1 MSKIEQNRLC
11 RAGKIVA
18 VPRWVRKKVSVRVSA
33 AEKYMA
39 LAEVCRE
46 RAEFRLP
53 RPDRDQLLGAAAE
66 FERLAE
72 EELRKEGATLRSL
85 VRNTRRLPRTSSH

>member
-1 MSKIEQNRLC
+1 M
-11 RAGKIVA
+11 
-18 VPRWVRKKVSVRVSA
+18 SA

-53 RPDRDQLLGAAAE
+53 RPDRDHLLGAAAE
-66 FERLAE
+66 FDRLAQ
-72 EELRKEGATLRSL
+72 EELRKENGTLRSL
-85 VRNTRRLPRTSSH
+85 VRNTRRLPRPSSH